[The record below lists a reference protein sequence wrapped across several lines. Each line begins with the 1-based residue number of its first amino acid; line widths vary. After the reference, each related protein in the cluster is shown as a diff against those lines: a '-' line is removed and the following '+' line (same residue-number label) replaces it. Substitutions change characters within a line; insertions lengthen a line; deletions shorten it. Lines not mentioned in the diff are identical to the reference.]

1 MVRDIRICFVGD
13 SFVNGTGD
21 ECALGW
27 AGRLCR
33 LATND
38 ATSMTYYNLGVRRD
52 TSRDIL
58 QRVES
63 EVLPRLPATVDSRVV
78 LSFGANDTAQEYGEI
93 RVPEQES
100 IANLDKMV
108 ALLKSKY
115 QVLMVGPPPIMDDQ
129 RNQLLKDLNEA
140 FRLKTKKLEI
150 PFVDIFSDLE
160 NDAQYRKEVVDHDGA
175 HPRSR
180 GYTKIADIILG
191 SNEWWF

>member
-1 MVRDIRICFVGD
+1 
-13 SFVNGTGD
+13 
-21 ECALGW
+21 
-27 AGRLCR
+27 
-33 LATND
+33 
-38 ATSMTYYNLGVRRD
+38 
-52 TSRDIL
+52 
-58 QRVES
+58 
-63 EVLPRLPATVDSRVV
+63 
-78 LSFGANDTAQEYGEI
+78 
-93 RVPEQES
+93 
-100 IANLDKMV
+100 
-108 ALLKSKY
+108 
-115 QVLMVGPPPIMDDQ
+115 MVGPPPIMDDQ